1 MNYVIL
7 TIAAT
12 LANFSKLFLAL
23 LTIRI
28 YLTWFPNINFYVQPF
43 VTLGKMT
50 DPYLRLFRG
59 LIPPVFNIDFS
70 AILAFLFITFVEDFF
85 SSIASVITK

>member
-1 MNYVIL
+1 MDFVIL
-7 TIAAT
+7 TVAST
-12 LANFSKLFLAL
+12 LASFSKLFLAL

-43 VTLGKMT
+43 LTLGKMT
-50 DPYLRLFRG
+50 DPYLRFFRG

-70 AILAFLFITFVEDFF
+70 PILAFLCLTFAEDFF
-85 SSIASVITK
+85 SNITSAVVH

>member
-1 MNYVIL
+1 MNFVLL
-7 TIAAT
+7 TVAGT
-12 LANFSKLFLAL
+12 LASFSKLFLAL

-43 VTLGKMT
+43 LTLGKMT

-70 AILAFLFITFVEDFF
+70 PILAFLFITFVEDFF
-85 SSIASVITK
+85 SNIATTIVH